1 MSDSSSRRP
10 HDIFIPYSEAD
21 EAFVEELKKR
31 LQAIESQINIV
42 IRPVSTLI
50 VSTPGTLGGK
60 PRMAGRRISVQD
72 IAIWHEHMGMSPDEI
87 ATNYDL
93 TLAEVYAALA
103 YYHDHR
109 EEIEAHIRE
118 GRAVV
123 EEMKQRSPSK
133 LAEHRRG

>member
-1 MSDSSSRRP
+1 MSDPRP
-10 HDIFIPYSEAD
+10 HEIFISYSHAD
-21 EAFVEELKKR
+21 KSFVEELVKR
-31 LQAIESQINIV
+31 LQAIEPSINV
-42 IRPVSTLI
+42 LVDQDSTLI

-60 PRMAGRRISVQD
+60 PRIAGRRISVQD

-87 ATNYDL
+87 ATDYDL
-93 TLAEVYAALA
+93 TLAEIYAALA

-109 EEIEAHIRE
+109 EEIEARIRE

-133 LAEHRRG
+133 LAEHRHG